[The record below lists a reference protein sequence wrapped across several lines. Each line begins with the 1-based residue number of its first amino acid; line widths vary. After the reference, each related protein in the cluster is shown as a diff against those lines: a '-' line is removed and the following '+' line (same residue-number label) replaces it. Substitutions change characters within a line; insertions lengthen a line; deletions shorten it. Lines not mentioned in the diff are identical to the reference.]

1 VLGIIVAEDEAL
13 GLGVADALDHRG
25 VVERIGEHAQLG
37 SFEASV
43 PSEAQLET

>member
-1 VLGIIVAEDEAL
+1 MPSIIEAWL
-13 GLGVADALDHRG
+13 SAS
-25 VVERIGEHAQLG
+25 ENTAQLG